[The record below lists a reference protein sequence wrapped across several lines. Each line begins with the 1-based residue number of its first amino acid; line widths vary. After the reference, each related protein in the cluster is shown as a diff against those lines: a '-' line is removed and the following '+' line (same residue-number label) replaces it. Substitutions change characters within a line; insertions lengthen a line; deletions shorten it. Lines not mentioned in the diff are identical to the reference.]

1 MDKEKFQENKQS
13 ATTSSVGN
21 SEDIFNKIMHLPVL
35 RIFEP
40 FYKKHKEVLMYLFFG
55 GLAFFLNLFLFA
67 FFTEACKINAL
78 VSNAI
83 SWGIC
88 VLFQFL
94 TNRTWVFDGSVD
106 TKADFWKQMASFFGG
121 RVFTL
126 VLEEAILAIFITWLG
141 FNTMVVKLTAQVIVI
156 VLNYIIS
163 KLFVFKKA

>member
-1 MDKEKFQENKQS
+1 MKEDVF
-13 ATTSSVGN
+13 
-21 SEDIFNKIMHLPVL
+21 DRMMRLPVL

-67 FFTEACKINAL
+67 FFTETCRINEL

-83 SWGIC
+83 SWVIC
-88 VLFQFL
+88 VLFQFF

-126 VLEEAILAIFITWLG
+126 VVEEAILAIFITWLG
-141 FNTMVVKLTAQVIVI
+141 FNTMIVKLIAQVIVI